1 MAGDSQQTIGLLS
14 KVIADNDRSYKKK
27 KKKKKGNEMGISQ
40 LRVRSLLGLRCSEE

>member
-27 KKKKKGNEMGISQ
+27 KKKKGNEMGISQ